1 VKRTTSALVLVAVI
15 TAAGTGGYWVGQHGL
30 PTAVV
35 ALLPKTVMPETALAE
50 TTGPI
55 PASGPVIYYRH
66 PDGLPEYSGT
76 PAKTPDGRAFRP
88 VLASEDVSFD
98 DAKPAAGKMPDKP
111 GERKVLY
118 YRNPMGL
125 PDTSPLPKKDS
136 MGMDY
141 IPVFDGEDANDGS
154 VTISP
159 GKLQRSGVKTA
170 VAEMGTIIRPVR
182 VPGTVQLD
190 ERRVS
195 VVSTRTEAFVE
206 KVANVTT
213 GDVIAEG
220 APLVSFYAREIATA
234 GAQYITDLRADNSG
248 SNGGSRL
255 RLENLG
261 VPVQVIADI
270 RDNRKV
276 PSSITLTAPRRG
288 VVLERSAV
296 EGMMAAPG
304 AVLFRIADIS
314 HVWVMADV
322 PEYELG
328 SVRVGAD
335 VTVRVRSLPGSEFKG
350 KVDLIYPDI
359 QAQTRTARVR
369 IELSNPAGI
378 LRTNMYADVE
388 IASGNGDPVVTVPDS
403 AVIDSGDRQ
412 VVILDR
418 GDGKFEPRKVKV
430 GKRGG
435 GMAEISDGISAGDK
449 VVASANFLIDA
460 ESNLKSALNTLAPA
474 EAKP

>member
-1 VKRTTSALVLVAVI
+1 VKRATSALVLVAVI

-35 ALLPKTVMPETALAE
+35 ALLPKTVMPEAAMAE
-50 TTGPI
+50 IAGQTL
-55 PASGPVIYYRH
+55 ASGPVVYYRH

-76 PAKTPDGRAFRP
+76 QAQTPDGRAFRP
-88 VLASEDVSFD
+88 VLASEDVSFA
-98 DAKPAAGKMPDKP
+98 DAKPDIGKLPEKP
-111 GERKVLY
+111 GERRVLY

-125 PDTSPLPKKDS
+125 PDTSPMPKKDS

-141 IPVFDGEDANDGS
+141 IAVFDGEDSNDGS

-170 VAEMGTIIRPVR
+170 IARMGTIVRPVR
-182 VPGTVQLD
+182 IPGTIQLD

-206 KVANVTT
+206 NVANVTT
-213 GDVIAEG
+213 GDVIAQG
-220 APLVSFYAREIATA
+220 QPLVSFYAREIATA
-234 GAQYITDLRADNSG
+234 GAQYITDLRSDYSG

-261 VPVQVIADI
+261 VPEKVIADI
-270 RDNRKV
+270 RDNGKV

-314 HVWVMADV
+314 NVWVMADV

-328 SVRVGAD
+328 SVRVGAE
-335 VTVRVRSLPGSEFKG
+335 VTVKVRSLPGTEFKG

-359 QAQTRTARVR
+359 QPQTRTARVR
-369 IELSNPAGI
+369 IELSNPDGI

-388 IASGNGDPVVTVPDS
+388 IASGNGNAVVTVPDS

-412 VVILDR
+412 IVIIDK
-418 GDGKFEPRKVKV
+418 GDGKFAPRPVKV
-430 GKRGG
+430 GMRGD
-435 GMAEISDGISAGDK
+435 GMAEISDGVDVGDD
-449 VVASANFLIDA
+449 VVTSANFLIDA
-460 ESNLKSALNTLAPA
+460 ESNLKSALNSLAPT